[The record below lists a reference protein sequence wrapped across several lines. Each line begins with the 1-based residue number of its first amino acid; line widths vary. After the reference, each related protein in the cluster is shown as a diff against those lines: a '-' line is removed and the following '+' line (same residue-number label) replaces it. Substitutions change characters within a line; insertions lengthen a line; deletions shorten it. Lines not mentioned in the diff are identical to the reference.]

1 MKEKN
6 NQSALISL
14 IVMFIGFIITLFLD
28 RGVMIILLQSGFEA
42 GLVGGLADWFAVTAL
57 FRYPMGIPIPHT
69 AILPNNRNRITKS
82 LVSMVENNLLSKES
96 ILFKINNLQ
105 ITRKLLNI
113 CIINIS
119 SEEFETG
126 IIHLVNR
133 MTNSLPREK
142 FSQYISELIKENM
155 HKIDSSKL
163 IETAGDICLK
173 YNYEQKLLDFLIDI
187 LRDEIKKTEFRNEI
201 GNSAV
206 KAISRIEMNPLLK
219 YTVNT
224 AIKAVGA
231 EKTGEIVQDAILII
245 LRDLN
250 TPGNRSRHMVIESLG
265 YHISK
270 ASSSEAINEGFNA
283 IKENLLSSKEINDI
297 LTEQVDNAQGVV
309 LRIVR
314 DEAFIKEKVVPVLK
328 NILIEISED
337 QEVIDKI
344 EGYIRTQIVEYTD
357 KNHDKIGN
365 LVEENIEKLDNET
378 LISMIEEKVGNDLQ
392 WIRVNGAICGFIIG
406 IALGAIRLVLKR

>member
-96 ILFKINNLQ
+96 ILSKINNLQ

-155 HKIDSSKL
+155 YKIDSSKL
-163 IETAGDICLK
+163 METAGDICLK